1 MADAMEPHGQHGDDA
16 HDGHEHGHEHEHPGA
31 MTYLVIAAILTV
43 ITALEVAI
51 FYIPALAGVIVPLL
65 LTLSTAKFVLVVMF
79 YMHLKMDSRVFTSVF
94 MAPMALAIFLVV
106 ALVVLFTILP
116 NFQ

>member
-1 MADAMEPHGQHGDDA
+1 MADAIEMQDR
-16 HDGHEHGHEHEHPGA
+16 HDEEAHEHTHPGA
-31 MTYLVIAAILTV
+31 LTYVVIAVILTV

-51 FYIPALAGVIVPLL
+51 FYIPALAGIIVPLL

-94 MAPMALAIFLVV
+94 MAPMALAVFLVI
-106 ALVVLFTILP
+106 ALVMLFKVVPQLG
-116 NFQ
+116 